1 MYLCFSENKI
11 VFQRP
16 KQHFYRICDKPKVII
31 MKKFSITLLI
41 AVVTL
46 SCVSK
51 KKYIAL
57 QQENGEIKSE
67 LQKTRVAKEDLEAK
81 FDKIQARVETYN
93 SKIASLKQE
102 NDVKLDA
109 VGNVAVISNDTKL
122 KMRETLKNVDAEK
135 LAQAETLKD
144 SMNLAVA
151 YNLEKAISESNID
164 EDEDFA
170 VNINETVVMI
180 SIADNMLFNTGS
192 YRLSPKADTV
202 LKKLADVIN
211 SEPSLDIMV
220 EGHTDARTINTEFL
234 ADNWDLSVM
243 RATSVVRKLQEKYNV
258 SPEQLIAAGRSSYQP
273 IAENDSRENRAK
285 NRRTKIIILPNIDK
299 FFALMSE
306 NDTTIAEHN
315 ILD

>member
-1 MYLCFSENKI
+1 
-11 VFQRP
+11 
-16 KQHFYRICDKPKVII
+16 
-31 MKKFSITLLI
+31 MKKISVLL
-41 AVVTL
+41 ALTVVTF

-51 KKYIAL
+51 KKYVAL

-67 LQKTRVAKEDLEAK
+67 LQKIRIAKEDLEAK
-81 FDKIQARVETYN
+81 FDKIQTRVDNYNAKIMSLKEDVGTLTEESN
-93 SKIASLKQE
+93 SKFETLE
-102 NDVKLDA
+102 N
-109 VGNVAVISNDTKL
+109 GAVISNNSKTKML
-122 KMRETLKNVDAEK
+122 ETLKNVDAEK
-135 LAQAETLKD
+135 LTKAKTLKD

-151 YNLEKAISESNID
+151 YNLEKTISESNMN

-180 SIADNMLFNTGS
+180 SIADNMLFNTAS
-192 YRLSPKADTV
+192 YRLSSKADNV
-202 LKKLADVIN
+202 LQKLADVIN
-211 SEPSLDIMV
+211 SEPSLDVMV
-220 EGHTDARTINTEFL
+220 EGHTDARTISTEFL

-258 SPEQLIAAGRSSYQP
+258 APEKLIAAGRSSYQP

-285 NRRTKIIILPNIDK
+285 NRRTRIIILPNIDK

-306 NDTTIAEHN
+306 NDDVAVNN

>member
-1 MYLCFSENKI
+1 
-11 VFQRP
+11 
-16 KQHFYRICDKPKVII
+16 
-31 MKKFSITLLI
+31 MKKISILLLI
-41 AVVTL
+41 VATTF

-81 FDKIQARVETYN
+81 FDKIQERVNAYN
-93 SKIASLKQE
+93 SKIATLKQE
-102 NDVKLDA
+102 NDTKLDV
-109 VGNVAVISNDTKL
+109 VGKVAVISEDTKA

-135 LAQAETLKD
+135 LSNAKTLKD

-151 YNLEKAISESNID
+151 HNLEKTISKSNIN

-192 YRLSPKADTV
+192 YRLSPKADTI
-202 LKKLADVIN
+202 LRKLADVIN
-211 SEPSLDIMV
+211 SEPSLDVMV
-220 EGHTDARTINTEFL
+220 EGHTDSRTISTEFL
-234 ADNWDLSVM
+234 SDNWDLSVM

-258 SPEQLIAAGRSSYQP
+258 APEKLIAAGRSSYQP
-273 IAENDSRENRAK
+273 IAENNSRENRAK
-285 NRRTKIIILPNIDK
+285 NRRTRIIILPNIDK
-299 FFALMSE
+299 FFALMAE
-306 NDTTIAEHN
+306 NNNTVAENN

>member
-1 MYLCFSENKI
+1 
-11 VFQRP
+11 
-16 KQHFYRICDKPKVII
+16 
-31 MKKFSITLLI
+31 MKKISIMLLI
-41 AVVTL
+41 AATTF
-46 SCVSK
+46 SCVAK
-51 KKYIAL
+51 KKYLAL

-81 FDKIQARVETYN
+81 FDKIQSRVDAYN
-93 SKIASLKQE
+93 SKIATLKQE
-102 NDVKLDA
+102 NDTKLDA
-109 VGNVAVISNDTKL
+109 VGNVAVISNDTKV
-122 KMRETLKNVDAEK
+122 KMRETLKNVNAEK
-135 LAQAETLKD
+135 LAQAKTLKD

-151 YNLEKAISESNID
+151 YNLERTISESNID

-180 SIADNMLFNTGS
+180 SIADDMLFNTAS
-192 YRLSPKADTV
+192 YRLSSKADNV

-211 SEPSLDIMV
+211 SEPSLDVMV
-220 EGHTDARTINTEFL
+220 EGHTDARTIKTDFL

-258 SPEQLIAAGRSSYQP
+258 SPEKLIAAGRSSYQP
-273 IAENDSRENRAK
+273 IADNDSRENRAK
-285 NRRTKIIILPNIDK
+285 NRRTRIIILPNINK

-306 NDTTIAEHN
+306 NDNTVAENN

>member
-1 MYLCFSENKI
+1 
-11 VFQRP
+11 
-16 KQHFYRICDKPKVII
+16 
-31 MKKFSITLLI
+31 MKKISIMLLI
-41 AVVTL
+41 AATTF
-46 SCVSK
+46 SCVAK
-51 KKYIAL
+51 KKYLAL

-81 FDKIQARVETYN
+81 FDKIQSRVDAYN
-93 SKIASLKQE
+93 SKIATLKQE
-102 NDVKLDA
+102 NDTKLDA
-109 VGNVAVISNDTKL
+109 VGNVAVISNDTKV
-122 KMRETLKNVDAEK
+122 KMRETLKNVNAEK
-135 LAQAETLKD
+135 LAQAKTLKD

-151 YNLEKAISESNID
+151 YNLEKTISESNID

-180 SIADNMLFNTGS
+180 SIADDMLFNTAS
-192 YRLSPKADTV
+192 YRLSSKADNV

-211 SEPSLDIMV
+211 SEPSLDVMV
-220 EGHTDARTINTEFL
+220 EGHTDARTIKTDFL

-258 SPEQLIAAGRSSYQP
+258 SPEKLIAAGRSSYQP
-273 IAENDSRENRAK
+273 IANNDSRENRAK
-285 NRRTKIIILPNIDK
+285 NRRTRIIILPNINK

-306 NDTTIAEHN
+306 NDNTVAENN